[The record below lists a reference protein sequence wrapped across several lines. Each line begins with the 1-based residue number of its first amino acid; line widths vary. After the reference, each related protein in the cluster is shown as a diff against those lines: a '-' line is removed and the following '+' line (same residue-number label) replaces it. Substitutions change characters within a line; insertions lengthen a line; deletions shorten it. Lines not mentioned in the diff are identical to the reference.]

1 MKICVIAFS
10 NDRVSLEMDTRF
22 LETFVAVCDHGSMA
36 EAGRRLNLTAAAV
49 AQRIHA
55 LEEEIGIS
63 LVSRSGHSVKITE
76 AGRAILDRTRDF
88 IREIGN
94 LKALATGDELNGDL
108 RLGAFSTAL
117 TGILPE
123 VLSNIARKY
132 PGFKISIAP
141 GTSADLYA
149 KVHAGTLDAAIII
162 QPSFALPKSLD
173 WKTIREER
181 LILLT
186 SSSMSVKS
194 PHATLKTQPFVCYGR
209 GTWGGRLIDGYLRK
223 VHIRPRERF
232 ELNSLDAIAVLVD
245 RGLGVALVP
254 DWAPPWP
261 EGLSLS
267 KWDLPDRSFDRHVG
281 VIWAVASLRL
291 RFIRAFVS
299 EIVAT
304 TSVRKK

>member
-1 MKICVIAFS
+1 
-10 NDRVSLEMDTRF
+10 MDTRF

-36 EAGRRLNLTAAAV
+36 EAGRSLNLTAAAI

-55 LEEEIGIS
+55 LEEEIGVP

-76 AGRAILDRTRDF
+76 AGMAILDQTREF
-88 IREIGN
+88 IHKIGD
-94 LKALATGDELNGDL
+94 LKALATGDQLNGDL

-123 VLSNIARKY
+123 VLSRIASKY
-132 PGFKISIAP
+132 PGFNISIVP

-149 KVHAGTLDAAIII
+149 KVHSGELDSAIII

-173 WKTIREER
+173 WKTIRDER

-186 SSSMSVKS
+186 ASSMSVKS
-194 PHATLKTQPFVCYGR
+194 PHATLKTQPFVRYGR

-223 VHIRPRERF
+223 MGIRPHERF
-232 ELNSLDAIAVLVD
+232 QLSSLDAIAVLVD

-267 KWDLPDRSFDRHVG
+267 KWELPDRSFDRHVG
-281 VIWAVASLRL
+281 VIWAVASLRI
-291 RFIRAFVS
+291 RFIRAFVTEVS
-299 EIVAT
+299 SSTRI
-304 TSVRKK
+304 RNK